1 MLAAVVSL
9 SFALS
14 SSLDSQHTN
23 SDLSDYSVM
32 YWLGFAAMTLT
43 IFSRGVIYVA
53 SRIWQGRD
61 VELWKEDNERSMQP
75 MDIAVMIVLF
85 ILTAVAAAAIIR
97 TIVFMAR
104 AIVKCKSESNVS
116 EFSSSTTAAGFCY
129 NLASLVFFFVLL
141 YLFFTKSRYDISDS
155 KGSKEK
161 VTAIFVV
168 SIFAVLFIGLEKF
181 LDYIKDVGLPLKRT
195 ANVNCGIKEKERYLK
210 VEKRLRPFYIQLC
223 VVLLFFL
230 LAKVAKSSKK
240 SGVLHFW
247 STTPLQKLNP
257 LGGESQINYDSLK
270 PVVKRFLCIL
280 SVALGA
286 TLAWSGAFISAELMG
301 STDYY
306 AGTNLAEYILS
317 SLLCLLGFGILK
329 KIKDT
334 EPKQGFDVFIAV
346 GLISISCF
354 PVVYCFLSIYA
365 NYTCLHR
372 SGCSLA
378 VENVSSNASSNI
390 PLQIAYFTSNLT
402 AVSVQVVLAITIRK
416 LAKDLWSLK
425 VHTTIEHERI
435 HMDAKTSIYSFYV
448 YPFIMAYMTFI
459 NFARYLIDLAL
470 EGPISRGRTATA
482 FRAEA
487 FIYGKPLWEFADR
500 MLFSLC
506 SLFRLLSFFVFLQGT
521 MNVMLST
528 FTEYWRSKEN
538 ENPNEIQGDKQQNE
552 DERRALL
559 TNHFE

>member
-61 VELWKEDNERSMQP
+61 VELRKEDNERSMQP

-85 ILTAVAAAAIIR
+85 ILTAVAAAEIIR
-97 TIVFMAR
+97 TLVFMAI
-104 AIVKCKSESNVS
+104 AIVKCKSEPGAS
-116 EFSSSTTAAGFCY
+116 EFSSSTVAAGFCY

-195 ANVNCGIKEKERYLK
+195 ANSNCNIKKHYLK

-257 LGGESQINYDSLK
+257 LGGENKINYDSLK

-286 TLAWSGAFISAELMG
+286 TLAWSGAFIWAEKKG
-301 STDYY
+301 RTDHY
-306 AGTNLAEYILS
+306 AGANLAEYILS

-346 GLISISCF
+346 GLISTTCF

-372 SGCSLA
+372 SNCSSA
-378 VENVSSNASSNI
+378 VVNDSSK
-390 PLQIAYFTSNLT
+390 LQIAYFTSNLT

-425 VHTTIEHERI
+425 VHTTMEQERI

-470 EGPISRGRTATA
+470 EGPISHGRTATA
-482 FRAEA
+482 LQAEA
-487 FIYGKPLWEFADR
+487 IIYGKPLWQFADQ
-500 MLFSLC
+500 MLISLC

-528 FTEYWRSKEN
+528 FTEYWRSRKN
-538 ENPNEIQGDKQQNE
+538 ENPNELLGDKQQNE

-559 TNHFE
+559 VNPFE